1 VAQPLTV
8 LAEDE
13 VIFRD
18 SVRQFAEQTVRPLV
32 REMEEHAKIPRSLID
47 QLFALGMMG
56 IEVPERFGGPAAAS
70 STPSWR
76 SRRCL
81 PSTRRSA

>member
-1 VAQPLTV
+1 V

-32 REMEEHAKIPRSLID
+32 REMDEHAKIPRSLVD
-47 QLFALGMMG
+47 ELFALG
-56 IEVPERFGGPAAAS
+56 
-70 STPSWR
+70 
-76 SRRCL
+76 
-81 PSTRRSA
+81 